1 MLPGIRISTLA
12 LSFAAGAMLV
22 PVSWAAAQT
31 SAPAPAESAQ
41 ELVRRVIEREL
52 VELEKPGR
60 YIYRLRREGPEGSGS
75 TTRDLIDT
83 RDGLVSRLI
92 ATNDRPATAEE
103 RARDDRRLEKLLA
116 DPDEQRKH
124 KERQEK
130 DAAQVRRLVR
140 ALPDAFLYEY
150 DGTEPG
156 PHGELVRLKFHRN
169 PGFDP
174 PSRETI
180 IYKGMEGTMV
190 VEPRELRLVRMDASL
205 IEDATLGWGLL
216 ARLNKGGRF
225 TLEQSL
231 LPDGEWETTRMTLD
245 FTGKAF
251 LFKTIRIKQ
260 KQSITD
266 FRPAPAGLN
275 LAEGIEL
282 LKKQSTAVAEK
293 K

>member
-1 MLPGIRISTLA
+1 
-12 LSFAAGAMLV
+12 MLV
-22 PVSWAAAQT
+22 PVCWAAAQT
-31 SAPAPAESAQ
+31 SAPAESAQ
-41 ELVRRVIEREL
+41 ELVRKVIAREL
-52 VELEKPGR
+52 EKVEKPGR
-60 YIYRLRREGPEGSGS
+60 YIYRLRREGPEGSSS

-83 RDGLVSRLI
+83 RGGLVSRLI
-92 ATNDRPATAEE
+92 ATNDRPPTTEE

-116 DPDEQRKH
+116 DPEEQRKH
-124 KERQEK
+124 KQRQEK
-130 DAAQVRRLVR
+130 DAEQVRRLVR

-156 PHGELVRLKFHRN
+156 PHGELVRLKFRSN
-169 PGFDP
+169 PRYDP

-180 IYKGMEGTMV
+180 IYTGMEGTMV
-190 VEPRELRLVRMDASL
+190 VEPRELRLVRMDATL

-225 TLEQSL
+225 TLKQAL
-231 LPDGEWETTRMTLD
+231 LPDGEWVTTRMTLD

-260 KQSITD
+260 KQSISD
-266 FRPAPAGLN
+266 FRPAPAGIS

-282 LKKQSTAVAEK
+282 LKKQGASVAERK
-293 K
+293 